1 MTNYLVRRLTGGVA
15 VLFGLLIFAFLATH
29 YIGDPVALIADPE
42 FVTPEEAEQL
52 RIAGGYDRPV
62 WEQLGDFMGGAIQG
76 DFGDSVYQNKPA
88 RDIVLERVPRT
99 LQLGAVTLL
108 VTFIVAVPLA
118 IFSARRHGRPSNLA
132 ITGLT
137 TLGASL
143 PGFFVALTLIYI
155 FAVQLGW
162 LPTSGYGWWPEM
174 VLPVIA
180 LSLASIARYTQ
191 VLEQSIV
198 KEFQRP
204 YVSTAR
210 SKGLKEGIVVR
221 RHVLRN
227 AGLVSITLISAEI
240 ITLLNGA
247 VLIEQIFAWPGV
259 GRVLLEAVT
268 GRDLPVVMAGVVY
281 IGVIVVV
288 INILVDLLYAWV
300 DPRVRLA

>member
-1 MTNYLVRRLTGGVA
+1 MTNYLVRRLTGGIA
-15 VLFGLLIFAFLATH
+15 VLFGLLLFAFLATH
-29 YIGDPVALIADPE
+29 FIGDPVALIADPE
-42 FVTPEEAEQL
+42 FVTPEEAEQI
-52 RIAGGYDRPV
+52 RIAGGYDRPL
-62 WEQLGDFMGGAIQG
+62 WEQLGDFMGGAVQG
-76 DFGDSVYQNKPA
+76 DFGNSVYQNRPA

-108 VTFIVAVPLA
+108 FTFIVAVPLA
-118 IFSARRHGRPSNLA
+118 IFSARRHGRGSSLA
-132 ITGLT
+132 VTGLT
-137 TLGASL
+137 TLAASF
-143 PGFFVALTLIYI
+143 PGFFVALTLIYV
-155 FAVQLGW
+155 FSVQLGW

-180 LSLASIARYTQ
+180 LSLASIGRYTQ

-210 SKGLKEGIVVR
+210 SKGLKESVVVR

-247 VLIEQIFAWPGV
+247 VLIEQIFAWPGL

-281 IGVIVVV
+281 IGVLVVV
-288 INILVDLLYAWV
+288 INIFVDLLYAWV

>member
-15 VLFGLLIFAFLATH
+15 VLLGLLLFAFLATH

-62 WEQLGDFMGGAIQG
+62 WEQLADFMGGAIQG

-118 IFSARRHGRPSNLA
+118 IFSARRHGRGSNLLV
-132 ITGLT
+132 TGLT
-137 TLGASL
+137 TLGASF

-155 FAVQLGW
+155 FSVQLGW

-210 SKGLKEGIVVR
+210 SKGLAESVVVR

-281 IGVIVVV
+281 IGVTVVV

-300 DPRVRLA
+300 DPRVRFA